1 MAADGARSIWFWALV
16 SLAAAKVLA
25 GTPGLLLP
33 DVPDGP
39 PSPFPWWL
47 YLATMAVYVT
57 VSGVLLL
64 GGRRDP
70 RAVLLGG
77 IFVLAASMAADRGL
91 VRIAAHGPPAAA
103 FTSTLL
109 ATLDPG
115 AFRPLL
121 VWMFACTFPRDALRG
136 GWRRVATAGRL
147 VCAVVGLTFFGV
159 SLWSAIDVLTGT
171 VTVPDSLLQLMP
183 ANPSDRSYPLV
194 TPLTLAGLPLVLL
207 NMRAAGRSD
216 HRRAEVFVAGLVA
229 GTGPI
234 LTEAAA
240 EYFIPAYGR
249 VMSQPTPRFWSGVV
263 FYPLLYA
270 GLAVAAYAV
279 YSGQVLS
286 VRLVIRKAVRY
297 AFARATLIGLVLVPF
312 PLLALLIYQQRDA
325 PLRSLLT
332 GPGQLA
338 LLALVAGAALLLR
351 VRRPLLTALDRRFF
365 REQYDSR
372 HILASLIESG
382 RSAASVDVLARHVT
396 TEIDRALHVT
406 RATFYLLDHARAA
419 FHPVSADGDPLPAQA
434 TLATLLRGA
443 DTPMDLGRATPA
455 DPLTRLPAAE
465 RAWVEAGGYRLL
477 VPVADG
483 QGGVAGLI
491 ALGEKRSELPF
502 GREDR
507 WLLSA
512 TASSAALAIAR
523 LQPGSGS
530 PGLPAGEP
538 DTAPSPHLDAAREC
552 ARCTTVHAPGLAA
565 CPTCGAGL
573 QDAAVP
579 LFVHGLLVERRIGAG
594 GMGVVYGATDLALRR
609 QVAVKTLPAVSLGHA
624 RQLRREARAMAALSH
639 PNLATI
645 YAVDVWR
652 GTPLL
657 IVEYLQ
663 GGTLQ
668 DALRDGPLP
677 IPRVLEVGVLLAGG
691 LAHMHDQSILHR
703 DIKPSNIG
711 FTASG
716 APKLLDFGLARIVGA
731 VGTGPLP
738 DGALHTMA
746 PTGDRPETSDPA
758 LLIGTPAYFSPELAM
773 LHPPDARSDLWA
785 LALSLYEAI
794 SGTNPLAGLTHME
807 TLERIANTDVPPLDS
822 IRADCPTEVSEFFW
836 RALNRESGKR
846 LGSAREVEREIGEI
860 RARL

>member
-1 MAADGARSIWFWALV
+1 MPGDGARPAWFWALLSV
-16 SLAAAKVLA
+16 AAVKVLV

-39 PSPFPWWL
+39 ASPFPGWL

-57 VSGVLLL
+57 AGGVLVL

-77 IFVLAASMAADRGL
+77 VFVLAASMAADRGL
-91 VRIAAHGPPAAA
+91 VRIGAFGPPA
-103 FTSTLL
+103 L
-109 ATLDPG
+109 ASASAVLSALDPG

-121 VWMFACTFPRDALRG
+121 VWMFACTFPRDALTG
-136 GWRRVATAGRL
+136 AWRRLAAAGRL
-147 VCAVVGLTFFGV
+147 VCAAVGLVLFGV
-159 SLWSAIDVLTGT
+159 SLWAALDLLGGT
-171 VTVPDSLLQLMP
+171 ASMPDGLRQMLP
-183 ANPSDRSYPLV
+183 GDPSDRSYPLV

-216 HRRAEVFVAGLVA
+216 QRRAEVFVAGLVL

-249 VMSQPTPRFWSGVV
+249 FMSEPTPRFWSGVV
-263 FYPLLYA
+263 FYPLLYG

-279 YSGQVLS
+279 YSGHVLS

-297 AFARATLIGLVLVPF
+297 AFARATLLGMLLAPF
-312 PLLALLIYQQRDA
+312 PLLAWLMYQQRDA

-332 GPGQLA
+332 GPRQLA
-338 LLALVAGAALLLR
+338 LIALVAGAALLLR
-351 VRRPLLTALDRRFF
+351 IRRPLLTALDRRFF

-382 RSAASVDVLARHVT
+382 RSASSVAMLARHVT

-406 RATFYLLDHARAA
+406 KAAFYLLDHAGTA
-419 FHPVSADGDPLPAQA
+419 FHPVDAEGEPLAAQA
-434 TLATLLRGA
+434 ALATLLRGSE
-443 DTPMDLGRATPA
+443 TPMDVGPA
-455 DPLTRLPAAE
+455 APSDALSRLPPAE
-465 RAWVEAGGYRLL
+465 RAWVDQGGYRLL
-477 VPVADG
+477 VPVSDG
-483 QGGVAGLI
+483 KGGLAGLI
-491 ALGEKRSELPF
+491 ALGEKRSELPY

-523 LQPGSGS
+523 LQPSSGS
-530 PGLPAGEP
+530 PGPSAIEAEPVPA
-538 DTAPSPHLDAAREC
+538 ARLDAAREC
-552 ARCTTVHAPGLAA
+552 ARCATVHAPGVAT
-565 CPTCGAGL
+565 CPTCGSGL
-573 QDAAVP
+573 LDAAVP
-579 LFVHGLLVERRIGAG
+579 LVVHGLLVERRIGAG

-609 QVAVKTLPAVSLGHA
+609 PVAVKTLPAVSLGHA

-663 GGTLQ
+663 GGTLR
-668 DALRDGPLP
+668 DALRDGPLA
-677 IPRVLEVGVLLAGG
+677 IARVLEVGVLLAGA
-691 LAHMHDQSILHR
+691 LAHMHELSILHR

-716 APKLLDFGLARIVGA
+716 VPKLLDFGLAKIVGA
-731 VGTGPLP
+731 ATSGTLT
-738 DGALHTMA
+738 GATAHTIT
-746 PTGDRPETSDPA
+746 PSDRPETSDPA
-758 LLIGTPAYFSPELAM
+758 LLIGTPAYFSPELAT

-785 LALSLYEAI
+785 LALSLYEGI
-794 SGTNPLAGLTHME
+794 SGTNPLAGATHLE
-807 TLERIANTDVPPLDS
+807 TLERIAHTNVPPLES
-822 IRADCPTEVSEFFW
+822 LRADCPPEVSLFFA
-836 RALNRESGKR
+836 RALGREVEKR
-846 LGSAREVEREIGEI
+846 PGSAREVERGVAEM